1 MEDDDIRQALHA
13 TYIPT
18 GAGPTFTP
26 VGFKER
32 ATRPQRRP
40 LVTTLVAAVAAVVVA
55 VPIGV
60 GLLLRA
66 GVIGGSGGS
75 SLSVLDLHMYGP
87 DSGWAWSGGHN
98 ILHTNSG
105 VQHWTVVP
113 PPIGSELDRRG
124 RLGQRRVS
132 ASTCDKPEASSMTS
146 NTRIR

>member
-60 GLLLRA
+60 GRA
-66 GVIGGSGGS
+66 VCAQALIGGSSGS

-113 PPIGSELDRRG
+113 PPTGTELIT
-124 RLGQRRVS
+124 RLAFGQRRVS
-132 ASTCDKPEASSMTS
+132 ASTCAKQTP
-146 NTRIR
+146 R